1 MQRGRRHGLTQNAPV
16 HLAARLTC
24 VGLVRANVALSCGFW
39 GCFCVKTIF
48 PDEDKLKMSKT
59 LEKLQV
65 SGRQKMLHHG
75 TRS

>member
-1 MQRGRRHGLTQNAPV
+1 MQRGRRRDLTRNTPV
-16 HLAARLTC
+16 YLAARLTC
-24 VGLVRANVALSCGFW
+24 LGLARANVAPSCGFW

-65 SGRQKMLHHG
+65 SERQKTLHHG